1 MDLKRKLE
9 IFKSALDSI
18 ATHSDADSVV
28 ILAALKKADEKV
40 QESIKNV
47 TSKAQAQ
54 AEKAFG

>member
-9 IFKSALDSI
+9 IFNSALDSI

-28 ILAALKKADEKV
+28 LLAVLKRAEEKV
-40 QESIKNV
+40 QESVKSV
-47 TSKAQAQ
+47 TDKAQAE